1 MFTKEK
7 NTATQDRLNGTS
19 ATLISSGTE
28 LQGDIKSENDLRIDG
43 TIIGNVMSNAKIVIG
58 PNGFVEGNIE
68 ALQADVMGKVKGNVV
83 VKELLQLRGES
94 NVQGNVTAGKLQ
106 IEPTAVF
113 NGQCKM
119 GNEAVV
125 KLTKD
130 AATEEIELYQ

>member
-68 ALQADVMGKVKGNVV
+68 ALQADIMGKVKGNVV

-94 NVQGNVTAGKLQ
+94 NVQGNVTADKLQ

>member
-68 ALQADVMGKVKGNVV
+68 ALQADIMGKVKGNVV